1 MEIRLRT
8 FLTVLLAVSS
18 LAGCS
23 REDLNNRDWPYYLG
37 DPTSSQYSPLRQ
49 ITRENVSRLE
59 VAWTYRTGD
68 ARQDNRSEM
77 QCNPLVIDG
86 VLYGSSAGLRFFA
99 LEAATG
105 KELWVFDPHTVR
117 EQQGRDK
124 NRGVAYWTDGSE
136 SRILAAASRYLF
148 SLDARTGKPDPGFG
162 DQGVIDLRQ
171 GMAPLLEDPY
181 VAART
186 PGIVFE
192 DLFIIGGVVDEV
204 QGAAPGHIRA
214 FDVRTGAL
222 VWIFHTVP
230 QPGEF
235 GYETWPPDSWYGNGG
250 ANSWAGLA
258 LDMERAM
265 VFAPTGSASFDF
277 YGGDRVGQNLFANSI
292 LALDARTGKRIWHYQ
307 TIHHDI
313 WDRDLPAPPNLVT
326 VTHNGRRIDAV
337 AQITKTGQT
346 FVLDRETGE
355 PLFPVEEKPFPPSD
369 LRGEEAWPTQPI
381 PTLPEHFTRQSF
393 GPEDVTTISPEANA
407 RALQIFKRIRWGA
420 LFVPPS
426 TKGTLVFPGL
436 DGGGEWGG
444 AAYDPS
450 TGVLYVNANEGPNII
465 TMFEIVPAD
474 EGDTIGQGRNHYLK
488 YCARCHGADLKGGS
502 FMGEV
507 PSLIGIA
514 DRIPLS
520 EVGQNIRDG
529 KGSMPSFGQLSEEQ
543 VIEIARFLHS
553 GTDVKPTAPREKSG
567 VDSEELPTFSLTG
580 YNPFRDSQEYPAI
593 EPPWGTLNAIDLNTG
608 KILWKVPLGEFEEL
622 TLLGNPVT
630 GSQNY
635 GGPVVTASGLLFI
648 GATSDE
654 KFHVFDKDTGE
665 ILWETRLPAG
675 GYATPATYSVD
686 GKQYVVIACG
696 GGKQKT
702 KSGDTYVAF
711 ALPEDEL
718 KIED

>member
-1 MEIRLRT
+1 M
-8 FLTVLLAVSS
+8 
-18 LAGCS
+18 
-23 REDLNNRDWPYYLG
+23 
-37 DPTSSQYSPLRQ
+37 
-49 ITRENVSRLE
+49 
-59 VAWTYRTGD
+59 
-68 ARQDNRSEM
+68 
-77 QCNPLVIDG
+77 
-86 VLYGSSAGLRFFA
+86 
-99 LEAATG
+99 
-105 KELWVFDPHTVR
+105 
-117 EQQGRDK
+117 
-124 NRGVAYWTDGSE
+124 
-136 SRILAAASRYLF
+136 
-148 SLDARTGKPDPGFG
+148 
-162 DQGVIDLRQ
+162 
-171 GMAPLLEDPY
+171 
-181 VAART
+181 
-186 PGIVFE
+186 
-192 DLFIIGGVVDEV
+192 DEV

-235 GYETWPPDSWYGNGG
+235 GYETWPPDSWYLNGG

-258 LDMERAM
+258 LDMERGL

-277 YGGDRVGQNLFANSI
+277 YGGDRVGQNLFANSV

-313 WDRDLPAPPNLVT
+313 WDRDLPAPTNLVT

-369 LRGEEAWPTQPI
+369 LRGEQAWPTQPI

-407 RALQIFKRIRWGA
+407 RALQIFEQIRWGA

-426 TKGTLVFPGL
+426 TEGTLVFPGF

-444 AAYDPS
+444 AAYDPN

-474 EGDTIGQGRNHYLK
+474 ETDTIGKGRNHYLK
-488 YCARCHGADLKGGS
+488 YCGRCHGADLKGGS

-553 GTDVKPTAPREKSG
+553 GTDANPSGGREATG
-567 VDSEELPTFSLTG
+567 DDGEELPTFSFTG

-593 EPPWGTLNAIDLNTG
+593 KPPWGTLNAIDLNSG

-622 TLLGNPVT
+622 TLQGIPVT

-635 GGPVVTASGLLFI
+635 GGPVVTAPGLLFI
-648 GATSDE
+648 GATPDE
-654 KFHVFDKDTGE
+654 KFRSNSWLNRFHVMAPGRE
-665 ILWETRLPAG
+665 RRSNHLRQIR
-675 GYATPATYSVD
+675 ATW
-686 GKQYVVIACG
+686 
-696 GGKQKT
+696 
-702 KSGDTYVAF
+702 
-711 ALPEDEL
+711 
-718 KIED
+718 